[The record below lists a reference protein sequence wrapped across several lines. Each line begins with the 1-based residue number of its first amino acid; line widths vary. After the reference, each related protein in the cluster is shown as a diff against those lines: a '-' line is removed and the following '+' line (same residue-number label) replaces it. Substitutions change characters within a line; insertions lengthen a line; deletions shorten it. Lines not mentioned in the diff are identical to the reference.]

1 MRIGIEATPSGE
13 RTLFVER
20 EGKRQH
26 LCSRRGPRSDGI
38 RFHGEN
44 SGACRGLVVFI
55 GLGLGHHITP
65 FLEAGCVE
73 RVVVL
78 EPVEELHRAVRDAP
92 EIRSLLEDP
101 RVSVHGGEQGRDF
114 IDGIRERYDL
124 LLAGSVKVLTHPL
137 LRRLFPSEYGE
148 TEKRIKAQLDALAND
163 GMTIGKFARTWLR
176 NFAANRGKA
185 EGCGVVSSLFGAF
198 DGTVVIAGAGPSLD
212 EAVGPI
218 KAVRG
223 RYTLL
228 AADAAVG
235 PLIRSGV
242 MPDLIVTVDPQPI
255 VYSHF
260 EGVPRSV
267 LGRIPAVL
275 SLFSCPEVFDLFDRK
290 YLFFTL
296 HPLNRLFD
304 APRLVGEGAVM
315 NHQSVGAFAL
325 DVALRMGFTS
335 LYLAGFDL
343 SYPRLRMYARGSFF
357 HRYGLERWSRF
368 SPFPGIEAGLM
379 KKNAIEAPLPVDT
392 DAAPGSSPF
401 PVNGRLL
408 TNSRLF
414 EYRAEL
420 ERIAA
425 GASKQKKIK
434 IVKIGRMGLTI
445 EGAESIEGPRFRDVA
460 RQAAGT
466 GAFRSEH
473 LRFPVSTVPPGYG
486 LPCSLPGAGG
496 VRSDLALTLALR
508 NRIFKGKKSGQEA
521 MKAALGDLDTRWRFL
536 LPETPLKF
544 ENPGSDI

>member
-1 MRIGIEATPSGE
+1 
-13 RTLFVER
+13 
-20 EGKRQH
+20 
-26 LCSRRGPRSDGI
+26 
-38 RFHGEN
+38 
-44 SGACRGLVVFI
+44 
-55 GLGLGHHITP
+55 
-65 FLEAGCVE
+65 
-73 RVVVL
+73 
-78 EPVEELHRAVRDAP
+78 
-92 EIRSLLEDP
+92 
-101 RVSVHGGEQGRDF
+101 
-114 IDGIRERYDL
+114 
-124 LLAGSVKVLTHPL
+124 
-137 LRRLFPSEYGE
+137 
-148 TEKRIKAQLDALAND
+148 
-163 GMTIGKFARTWLR
+163 
-176 NFAANRGKA
+176 
-185 EGCGVVSSLFGAF
+185 
-198 DGTVVIAGAGPSLD
+198 
-212 EAVGPI
+212 
-218 KAVRG
+218 
-223 RYTLL
+223 
-228 AADAAVG
+228 
-235 PLIRSGV
+235 
-242 MPDLIVTVDPQPI
+242 
-255 VYSHF
+255 
-260 EGVPRSV
+260 
-267 LGRIPAVL
+267 
-275 SLFSCPEVFDLFDRK
+275 
-290 YLFFTL
+290 
-296 HPLNRLFD
+296 
-304 APRLVGEGAVM
+304 
-315 NHQSVGAFAL
+315 
-325 DVALRMGFTS
+325 MGFTS

-420 ERIAA
+420 ERITA